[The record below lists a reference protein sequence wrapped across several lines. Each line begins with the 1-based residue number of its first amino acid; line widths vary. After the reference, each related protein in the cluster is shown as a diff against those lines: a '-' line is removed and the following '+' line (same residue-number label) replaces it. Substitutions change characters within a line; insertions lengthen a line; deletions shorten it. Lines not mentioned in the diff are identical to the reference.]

1 MSFSLSNRALLRG
14 MLAGAVV
21 LAGTACS
28 RSAPASDK
36 AAAGYRAMERDT
48 TNNASQLDST
58 TTYEAADETADEQ
71 VVRP

>member
-21 LAGTACS
+21 LAGAACS
-28 RSAPASDK
+28 RSAPASDE